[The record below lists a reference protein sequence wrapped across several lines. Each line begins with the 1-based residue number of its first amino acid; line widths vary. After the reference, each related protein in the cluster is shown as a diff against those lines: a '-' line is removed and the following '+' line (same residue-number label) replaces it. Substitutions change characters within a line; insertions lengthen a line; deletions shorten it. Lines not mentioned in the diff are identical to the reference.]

1 MPRYQY
7 MARPANGGEAREI
20 VIEAENT
27 TEALGKL
34 RSCAMI
40 PVRFIGEEG
49 AEPSGFALFGKKR
62 ADGYEFT
69 SQLAPLLAANIPLER
84 ALAIINESSTDEAMK
99 ELAISLRQ
107 GLHEGKKFS
116 DLIRSC
122 GNTFP
127 GFYANLIETGEETGC
142 LPEVTEELQRF
153 MGESKE
159 LKDFIVSSSI
169 YPAVVLGITLIVV
182 VVMFTVFVP
191 RFAVIFSEMGRE
203 QPPSM
208 QFLMF
213 MSDFLKYFCLIAVVG
228 FIGGWFGSIA
238 YFGKKAVYQWR
249 SNLFTRL
256 PVFGKILI
264 EIEIGRFVRTLAILI
279 SNHVD
284 IIKTVR
290 ISEKVIQNMV
300 IRDSF
305 NVLEPRLRGG
315 EKLSAAFNGNPYLPP
330 GLSSKIRVG
339 EESGEVGPMLARS
352 AEHLE
357 EGTRRKIKRL
367 LSLFEPIVIVFLAL
381 MVLVVVVSI
390 FMAIMDINQVG

>member
-1 MPRYQY
+1 
-7 MARPANGGEAREI
+7 
-20 VIEAENT
+20 
-27 TEALGKL
+27 
-34 RSCAMI
+34 
-40 PVRFIGEEG
+40 
-49 AEPSGFALFGKKR
+49 
-62 ADGYEFT
+62 
-69 SQLAPLLAANIPLER
+69 
-84 ALAIINESSTDEAMK
+84 
-99 ELAISLRQ
+99 
-107 GLHEGKKFS
+107 
-116 DLIRSC
+116 
-122 GNTFP
+122 
-127 GFYANLIETGEETGC
+127 
-142 LPEVTEELQRF
+142 
-153 MGESKE
+153 
-159 LKDFIVSSSI
+159 
-169 YPAVVLGITLIVV
+169 
-182 VVMFTVFVP
+182 
-191 RFAVIFSEMGRE
+191 
-203 QPPSM
+203 
-208 QFLMF
+208 
-213 MSDFLKYFCLIAVVG
+213 MSDFLKYFCLIAIVG
-228 FIGGWFGSIA
+228 FVGGWFGSIA

-315 EKLSAAFNGNPYLPP
+315 EKLSAAFSGNPYLPP
-330 GLSSKIRVG
+330 GLASKIRVG